1 MNIMGENTLAC
12 TKGFDGGQ
20 LDPIKVYRLVYRLP
34 HLSILADLVPDRTS
48 FFARHTLIQRAKVS
62 WSV

>member
-1 MNIMGENTLAC
+1 MNIMGENKLAC

-20 LDPIKVYRLVYRLP
+20 LDPIKVYRLP
-34 HLSILADLVPDRTS
+34 HLSILDAFVPDRTS

-62 WSV
+62 SSV

>member
-20 LDPIKVYRLVYRLP
+20 LDPIKIYPLP
-34 HLSILADLVPDRTS
+34 DLSILNDLVPDLTS
-48 FFARHTLIQRAKVS
+48 FFARHSLIQRAKVS
-62 WSV
+62 SSV